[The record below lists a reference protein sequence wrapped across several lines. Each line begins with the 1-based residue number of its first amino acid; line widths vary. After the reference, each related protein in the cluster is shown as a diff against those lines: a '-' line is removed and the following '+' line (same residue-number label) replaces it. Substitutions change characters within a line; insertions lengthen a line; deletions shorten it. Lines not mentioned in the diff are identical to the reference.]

1 MAEVLLGVSG
11 GIAAYKAVDV
21 MRILQ
26 RRGHGVTVVMTRA
39 ARRFVGPAT
48 FAALSGRPVGV
59 DLFGAEERP
68 GYDHLELARRA
79 DLLLVAPASANTI
92 ARMAAGLGDGLLG
105 SVHLA
110 FDGPVVIAPAMNTR
124 MWLHPATADNLAV
137 LAARGV
143 QVVSPA
149 SGLLADGEVGVGRLA
164 DPAEIADAVVARLA
178 GARTLAGRR
187 VLVSAGGTREPIDP
201 VRYVGNR
208 SSGRMGWAVA
218 EAARRRGAEVTVLAA
233 NVDLPRHPGVRY
245 VEAPTAADLRRAAL
259 DAFGSCDVLVMAA
272 AVADFAPAASRE
284 GKIDKRVVEPSSTAV
299 SSGPNLFGLIRPEAR
314 MREVAEGADG
324 RRFQIKAGRE
334 YLHRS
339 IRTPAGQLAVAE
351 SGPTRGQTYL
361 PVMPAFSKELL
372 NNRQIEA
379 LGDYLATLNVAGEAG
394 PVVRLT
400 DKAPVPP
407 YDPMA
412 DSLQWLVNDEVRLQR
427 GPLVGTSG
435 RSIHVGNPDG
445 INYSSTR
452 GCWPW

>member
-1 MAEVLLGVSG
+1 MSEVLLGVSG

-124 MWLHPATADNLAV
+124 MWMHPATVDNLA
-137 LAARGV
+137 LLTARGV
-143 QVVSPA
+143 QVVSPG
-149 SGLLADGEVGVGRLA
+149 SGLLADGEVGMGRLA
-164 DPAEIADAVVARLA
+164 DPADIADAADARLA
-178 GARTLAGRR
+178 GAGTLAGRR

-208 SSGRMGWAVA
+208 SSGRMGWALA
-218 EAARRRGAEVTVLAA
+218 EAARRRGADVTVLAA
-233 NVDLPRHPGVRY
+233 NVDLPRHPGIRY
-245 VEAPTAADLRRAAL
+245 VDAPTAADLRRAAL

-272 AVADFAPAASRE
+272 AVADFAPVAARE
-284 GKIDKRVVEPSSTAV
+284 GKIDKD
-299 SSGPNLFGLIRPEAR
+299 
-314 MREVAEGADG
+314 AEGRLALELEPTADILSELAGRRDGQVVVGFAAEHGPDGLARARAKRDRKHLDLIVHNDVSADG
-324 RRFQIKAGRE
+324 AGFGSPQNE
-334 YLHRS
+334 
-339 IRTPAGQLAVAE
+339 ITII
-351 SGPTRGQTYL
+351 GPGG
-361 PVMPAFSKELL
+361 E
-372 NNRQIEA
+372 EA
-379 LGDYLATLNVAGEAG
+379 LPRMSKDACAERILDAVLPLLPGDE
-394 PVVRLT
+394 
-400 DKAPVPP
+400 
-407 YDPMA
+407 
-412 DSLQWLVNDEVRLQR
+412 E
-427 GPLVGTSG
+427 
-435 RSIHVGNPDG
+435 H
-445 INYSSTR
+445 
-452 GCWPW
+452 